1 MNLDDL
7 LAEVSR
13 SGGILAVGG
22 RQTSLPGAQAGP
34 GARVT

>member
-13 SGGILAVGG
+13 SGGILAVG
-22 RQTSLPGAQAGP
+22 AGKLHYRGP
-34 GARVT
+34 RRGLTPE